1 VNGETAWEAGSLGP
15 KGGAKRLLFGQM
27 YEDVEIEREAFAGR
41 GRVFSIASAGC
52 TALRLAGEHEV
63 VACDINPVQLEYAK
77 QRADGGAMRAGD
89 AEQGMEFVR
98 RLGPLAGWRR
108 SVVEEFLT
116 LSEPAKQMTFWR
128 RNLDTRRFRVGFDI
142 LLSRLALG
150 RAYSQAF
157 LAFLP
162 ARFGSVMQRRWERG
176 FGLHANASNPYAR
189 ALLLGELVEEPRRER
204 QAIEFV
210 LNDAASYLETCAP
223 GSFDGFTLS
232 NILDGATPGYKTR
245 LERAVRRAAAPGAVV
260 VRRSFAKP
268 SRGYVGNHAR
278 RDRSLL
284 WGLVEIRDAAS
295 L

>member
-1 VNGETAWEAGSLGP
+1 
-15 KGGAKRLLFGQM
+15 
-27 YEDVEIEREAFAGR
+27 VEIEREAFAGR

-162 ARFGSVMQRRWERG
+162 ARFGSVMQRR
-176 FGLHANASNPYAR
+176 
-189 ALLLGELVEEPRRER
+189 RER